1 LLSPIRFRLIFSSSV
16 LDQDNQDT
24 ISERDFICPPKR
36 RKQEAIEQPKLDF
49 IPTSSLFSQLLNPAA
64 NGDNGIF
71 DSYFMK
77 QSDLR

>member
-1 LLSPIRFRLIFSSSV
+1 MKICFSV

-24 ISERDFICPPKR
+24 LSERDFICPPKR
-36 RKQEAIEQPKLDF
+36 RRQEIDQSKLDF
-49 IPTSSLFSQLLNPAA
+49 IPTSSLFSQLLNVPNAVHNE
-64 NGDNGIF
+64 NGLF

>member
-1 LLSPIRFRLIFSSSV
+1 LL

-36 RKQEAIEQPKLDF
+36 RKQEVEQAKIDF

-64 NGDNGIF
+64 NSENGLFDN
-71 DSYFMK
+71 YFMK